1 MARDK
6 RERFAKLHYRIG
18 EAAALIGVEPHVLR
32 YWESE
37 FPTIRPQKA
46 RSGQRVYS
54 RKDVEKLMRIKELLY
69 SQRFTI
75 AGARQ
80 RLREVAA
87 EPAQDPASSGEST
100 CASVEAVREA
110 LIAIRQRALALLA
123 ELEPDPELGAPSSV
137 DPPIP
142 TVDSVVR

>member
-1 MARDK
+1 LGRDK
-6 RERFAKLHYRIG
+6 GKRTAKLHYRIG

-54 RKDVEKLMRIKELLY
+54 RKDVERLSLIKELLY

-80 RLREVAA
+80 RLRELATEPESPPHAEQECLAAVALLRA
-87 EPAQDPASSGEST
+87 TLASARDK
-100 CASVEAVREA
+100 AS
-110 LIAIRQRALALLA
+110 ALLA
-123 ELEPDPELGAPSSV
+123 EVESAALPRA
-137 DPPIP
+137 
-142 TVDSVVR
+142 

>member
-1 MARDK
+1 MVRDK
-6 RERFAKLHYRIG
+6 RERTVKLYYRIG
-18 EAAALIGVEPHVLR
+18 EAAELIGVEPHVLR

-54 RKDVEKLMRIKELLY
+54 RKDVERLSRIKELLY

-80 RLREVAA
+80 RLRELAA
-87 EPAQDPASSGEST
+87 EPDTHPSLGDQQSQGIAVLRATLASIREQ
-100 CASVEAVREA
+100 ASALLSEVEANTSPRV
-110 LIAIRQRALALLA
+110 
-123 ELEPDPELGAPSSV
+123 
-137 DPPIP
+137 
-142 TVDSVVR
+142 

>member
-1 MARDK
+1 MVRDK
-6 RERFAKLHYRIG
+6 GERTVKLYYRIG

-54 RKDVEKLMRIKELLY
+54 RKDVERLARIKELLY

-80 RLREVAA
+80 RLREMA
-87 EPAQDPASSGEST
+87 
-100 CASVEAVREA
+100 VEAEGSSHTEQGSVAGIAVLRASLTTIREQA
-110 LIAIRQRALALLA
+110 SALLA
-123 ELEPDPELGAPSSV
+123 EVEPEPVPRA
-137 DPPIP
+137 
-142 TVDSVVR
+142 